1 MDDLNYNVAVNLK
14 RIRREKGMSLEGMA
28 EQTGVS
34 KSMLAQ
40 IEKGIANP
48 SLGVIGKIIGGLQ
61 IEFQELI
68 EDASPGSRLVHIK
81 EMEPTK
87 EVQGEYKIWN
97 CFPYENNCMA
107 KIYRIDMEP
116 GAEYTGSSQGEK
128 TRAYISVLEGEVKIR
143 CGEEAYLVGKEDVFC
158 LEMDRQHSYR
168 NDTAKRISL
177 ICFFPDC
184 HKRY

>member
-1 MDDLNYNVAVNLK
+1 MDFLPCAFAYSVIAVGCVVSQL
-14 RIRREKGMSLEGMA
+14 EKFVETS
-28 EQTGVS
+28 
-34 KSMLAQ
+34 
-40 IEKGIANP
+40 
-48 SLGVIGKIIGGLQ
+48 
-61 IEFQELI
+61 
-68 EDASPGSRLVHIK
+68 
-81 EMEPTK
+81 
-87 EVQGEYKIWN
+87 
-97 CFPYENNCMA
+97 ENNCVA

-116 GAEYTGSSQGEK
+116 GAEYTGSSQGKK

-177 ICFFPDC
+177 ICFFLDC

>member
-1 MDDLNYNVAVNLK
+1 
-14 RIRREKGMSLEGMA
+14 
-28 EQTGVS
+28 
-34 KSMLAQ
+34 
-40 IEKGIANP
+40 
-48 SLGVIGKIIGGLQ
+48 
-61 IEFQELI
+61 
-68 EDASPGSRLVHIK
+68 VHIK

-87 EVQGEYKIWN
+87 EVRGEYKIWN
-97 CFPYENNCMA
+97 CFPYENNCVA

-116 GAEYTGSSQGEK
+116 GAEYTGSSQEKK

-168 NDTAKRISL
+168 NDTEKRISL

>member
-48 SLGVIGKIIGGLQ
+48 SLGVIGKIIGGLH

-68 EDASPGSRLVHIK
+68 EDVSPGFRLVHIK

-87 EVQGEYKIWN
+87 EVRGEYKIWN
-97 CFPYENNCMA
+97 CFPYENNCVA

-116 GAEYTGSSQGEK
+116 GAEYTGSSQGKK

-143 CGEEAYLVGKEDVFC
+143 CGEEAYLVGKEDMFC
-158 LEMDRQHSYR
+158 LEMDRQHTYR
-168 NDTAKRISL
+168 NDTEKRISL

>member
-1 MDDLNYNVAVNLK
+1 M
-14 RIRREKGMSLEGMA
+14 
-28 EQTGVS
+28 
-34 KSMLAQ
+34 
-40 IEKGIANP
+40 
-48 SLGVIGKIIGGLQ
+48 
-61 IEFQELI
+61 
-68 EDASPGSRLVHIK
+68 SPGSRLVHIK

-87 EVQGEYKIWN
+87 EVRGEYKIWN
-97 CFPYENNCMA
+97 CFPYENNCVA

-116 GAEYTGSSQGEK
+116 GAEYTGSSQGKK

-158 LEMDRQHSYR
+158 LEMDQQHSYR